1 MAKPARKTTETTVS
15 LGSDLRIGRARE
27 VFNMLDAANKAAGK
41 SVIVVIDAAEVSK
54 IDTAGLQALTA
65 ATVRFRSVNF
75 AHFGSVDDNNCR
87 FSLSLVRGVEH
98 IKHFACATDA

>member
-65 ATVRFRSVNF
+65 ATVRFRTAGTKWRWHNPSPILTN
-75 AHFGSVDDNNCR
+75 AAKLLGLESA
-87 FSLSLVRGVEH
+87 LE
-98 IKHFACATDA
+98 IE

>member
-65 ATVRFRSVNF
+65 ATVRFRTAGRKWRWHNPSPILTN
-75 AHFGSVDDNNCR
+75 AAKLLGLESA
-87 FSLSLVRGVEH
+87 LE
-98 IKHFACATDA
+98 IE